1 MARNSDLAYSLPV
14 SMPTWNWFNRRLPGT
29 TQRDEFTVWLLQSVV
44 GGYRFA
50 MRVDVPGSRLF
61 STRLGGTRYEGKVGR
76 VAGYMPE
83 RLPSRPLGIQTFV
96 LRSAIFEDSLP
107 DVASRPV
114 RRSFLEPERQGEVGS
129 LRRRGEVGR
138 TTTSTRTICRSD
150 ASPGSCLIPPADQRN
165 LFPRDL
171 DAVAGF

>member
-1 MARNSDLAYSLPV
+1 
-14 SMPTWNWFNRRLPGT
+14 
-29 TQRDEFTVWLLQSVV
+29 
-44 GGYRFA
+44 
-50 MRVDVPGSRLF
+50 
-61 STRLGGTRYEGKVGR
+61 
-76 VAGYMPE
+76 MPE

-114 RRSFLEPERQGEVGS
+114 RRSFLEPKRQGEVGS

-150 ASPGSCLIPPADQRN
+150 ASPGSWILAPGSYLVPPADQRS
-165 LFPRDL
+165 LLPGDL
-171 DAVAGF
+171 DPVTGF

>member
-1 MARNSDLAYSLPV
+1 
-14 SMPTWNWFNRRLPGT
+14 MPTWNWFNRRLPGT

-76 VAGYMPE
+76 VAGYIPE
-83 RLPSRPLGIQTFV
+83 RLPSRPLGIHTFV
-96 LRSAIFEDSLP
+96 LRSAIFEDE
-107 DVASRPV
+107 DDD
-114 RRSFLEPERQGEVGS
+114 EYEDD
-129 LRRRGEVGR
+129 LRN
-138 TTTSTRTICRSD
+138 D